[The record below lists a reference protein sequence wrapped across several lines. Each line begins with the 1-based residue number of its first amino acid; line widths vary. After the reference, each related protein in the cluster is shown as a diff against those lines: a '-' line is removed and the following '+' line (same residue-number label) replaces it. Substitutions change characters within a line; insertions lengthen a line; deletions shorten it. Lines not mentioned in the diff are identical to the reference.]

1 MENDL
6 INTSSIIN
14 FIKIVKNAELEQ
26 QREIKM
32 KLKDAKNLSYALSLV
47 LARYT
52 SNLENFIVNNKEN
65 KKEEIIQI
73 TMDGGKGW

>member
-6 INTSSIIN
+6 INTSAIIN

-32 KLKDAKNLSYALSLV
+32 SLKDAKNLSYALSLV

-52 SNLENFIVNNKEN
+52 GNLENFIVSNQEN

>member
-32 KLKDAKNLSYALSLV
+32 TLKDAKNLSYALSLV

>member
-14 FIKIVKNAELEQ
+14 FIKIVKNADLEQ

-32 KLKDAKNLSYALSLV
+32 SLKEAKNLSYALSLV
-47 LARYT
+47 LARYAG
-52 SNLENFIVNNKEN
+52 NLENFVVSVQEN

>member
-14 FIKIVKNAELEQ
+14 FIKIVKNADLEQ
-26 QREIKM
+26 QQEIKM
-32 KLKDAKNLSYALSLV
+32 SLKEAKNLSYALSLV
-47 LARYT
+47 LARYAG
-52 SNLENFIVNNKEN
+52 NLENFVVSVQEN

>member
-14 FIKIVKNAELEQ
+14 FIKIVKNADLEQ

-32 KLKDAKNLSYALSLV
+32 SLKEAKTLSYALSLV
-47 LARYT
+47 LARYAG
-52 SNLENFIVNNKEN
+52 NLENFVVSVQEN